1 MSRAWAI
8 DRHRRRRRR
17 FHRRRRRSF
26 SPSLPPPSASH
37 SPCPRRPCPRPSAA
51 STTSLPSSRLHR
63 RLSSSP
69 APAPLLSAPMSMGR
83 GSPPPA
89 FNFTQTQRSDHI
101 LKHVG
106 CSNNVSRVRHR
117 RGFVSRRS
125 HIKSQV
131 HLHLKQGV
139 LCLSAQETLPV
150 VGLHVDH
157 RCWGVASVNQ
167 GTSALTLQKDGLIFA
182 SCVGLILAM
191 RIEPAG
197 CLHRD
202 ILPLLK

>member
-1 MSRAWAI
+1 VLGLSTATAVVVAAFTAVVDAHSR
-8 DRHRRRRRR
+8 
-17 FHRRRRRSF
+17 
-26 SPSLPPPSASH
+26 
-37 SPCPRRPCPRPSAA
+37 PRCHHPRPRTHLALAALALASSAA